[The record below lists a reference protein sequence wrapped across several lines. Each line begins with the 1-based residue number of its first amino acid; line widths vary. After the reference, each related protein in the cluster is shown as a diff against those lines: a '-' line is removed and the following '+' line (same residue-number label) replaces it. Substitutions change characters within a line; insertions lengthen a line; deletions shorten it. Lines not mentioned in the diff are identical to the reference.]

1 MIYNLGRLTLMLIVA
16 GSMVFTGCKNTR
28 NEDWPAY
35 GGNNAG
41 NRYSPLDQIN
51 LENVKNLEVAWTYD
65 AADKSAPGVPKPTRA
80 MEIQCQPIIIDGI
93 LYATTPSLKVFAL
106 NAATGQQLWIFD
118 PFKDRQARYRPNRGV
133 MYWEDGSDKRILYTA
148 GIHLFALDAK
158 TGKPVQTFGANGKVD
173 LHEGLGEDLNMDV
186 KYLAVTSTTP
196 GVIYKNTLVLGST
209 VSETGDALPGHIR
222 GFDVKSGKLTW
233 IFHTIPRPGE
243 FGYDTWPKDAFKK
256 IGAANNWG
264 GMALDEKRGTVYL
277 GTGSPSVDFYG
288 GERAGANL
296 FSDCIIALNAETGKM
311 KWYYQTVHHDLWD
324 YDIPCPPNLVTVKHN
339 GKSIDAVVQT
349 TKDGLVHVLNR
360 DDGISLFPVHER
372 PVPTDGMP
380 GEQPYPTQRFPVKPL
395 PLSRQFF
402 TEADITDRTPE
413 AHAFVKKRFL
423 ETRSGG
429 KFIPPGEKGSLIFGI
444 SGGAEWGG
452 NAADPQGV
460 LYQNANEQAWDL
472 KMSDMSLK
480 SKQDVSNGNALY
492 NLNCTSCHGSDRKGS
507 GADYPSLLNVRLST
521 NEVMSILETG
531 RNRMP
536 SFMHLPEKDRTAVTS
551 FILNTETQS
560 EKATRNKDTAQKS
573 AFPYIPPYTNN
584 GMKKFF
590 DPEGYP
596 AVKPPWGTLNA
607 IDLNTGDYLWR
618 VPLGE
623 FPELTKKGVPATG
636 TENYGGP
643 VVTAGGLVFIAGTK
657 DEKIRAFNKKTGKVV
672 WEYQLPAGGFATPC
686 TYMIKGKQYVVIAA
700 GGAKNGHKP
709 GGRYIAFALK

>member
-1 MIYNLGRLTLMLIVA
+1 MIYNLVNLTLILVVA
-16 GSMVFTGCKNTR
+16 GSIIFTGCKNTK
-28 NEDWPAY
+28 NEDWPTY

-51 LENVKNLEVAWTYD
+51 LENVKNLQVAWTYD

-80 MEIQCQPIIIDGI
+80 MEIQCQPIVIDGI

-118 PFKDRQARYRPNRGV
+118 PFTDRQARYRPNRGV
-133 MYWEDGSDKRILYTA
+133 MYWEDGDDKRILYTA

-158 TGKPVQTFGANGKVD
+158 TGKPVQSFGANGKVD
-173 LHEGLGEDLNMDV
+173 LHEGLGDDLDMDV
-186 KYLAVTSTTP
+186 KYLAVTATTP

-222 GFDVKSGKLTW
+222 GFDVRSGKLTW

-243 FGYDTWPKDAFKK
+243 PGYDTWPKDAYKK

-264 GMALDEKRGTVYL
+264 GMALDEKRGMVYF

-296 FSDCIIALNAETGKM
+296 FSDCIIALNAEMGKM
-311 KWYYQTVHHDLWD
+311 HWYYQTVHHDLWD
-324 YDIPCPPNLVTVKHN
+324 YDIPCPPNLVTVRHN
-339 GKSIDAVVQT
+339 GKPVDAVVQT

-360 DDGISLFPVHER
+360 DDGTSLFPVEER

-413 AHAFVKKRFL
+413 AHAFVKKRFM

-452 NAADPQGV
+452 NAADPEGV

-480 SKQDVSNGNALY
+480 SKQDISNGNALY
-492 NLNCTSCHGSDRKGS
+492 NLNCISCHGSDRKGS
-507 GADYPSLLNVRLST
+507 GADYPSLLNLRLST
-521 NEVMSILETG
+521 NEMMSVLETG
-531 RNRMP
+531 RGRMP
-536 SFMHLPEKDRTAVTS
+536 SFMHLPEKDRVAITS
-551 FILNTETQS
+551 FILNTETES
-560 EKATRNKDTAQKS
+560 EKAARNKDTTRKTG
-573 AFPYIPPYTNN
+573 FPYIPPYTNN

-596 AVKPPWGTLNA
+596 AVKPPWGTLSA
-607 IDLNTGDYLWR
+607 IDLNTGDYLWQ

-623 FPELTKKGVPATG
+623 FPELTKKGIPVTG

-657 DEKIRAFNKKTGKVV
+657 DERIRAFDRKTGKVV

-686 TYMIKGKQYVVIAA
+686 IYMVEGKQYVVIAA

-709 GGRYIAFALK
+709 GGSYIAFALK